1 MHNKS
6 FNASTQL
13 ENAVSGDFTQMDGD
27 TYYKISH
34 FDQMPAFFIS
44 LVSDQDHWL
53 FAGSTGGLTM
63 GRVSPDKALF
73 PYVTVDKLYESTP
86 HTGPK
91 TIVKVVQSS
100 GDAVFWEPYNREH
113 DDRYHVTRNL
123 YKNLL
128 GNVLC
133 FEEINHDLQLAFRYS
148 WQFSS
153 EFGISRQCRLENLSE
168 QSCSLEILDGL
179 QNILPAGTPR
189 FTQSQSSNLVDAY
202 KWTEVDGETGLALYT
217 LYSAITDR
225 AEPVEALRAN
235 TAFSLGLSD
244 PTVHLTSAS
253 LDLFKTGKTLETSD
267 HSRGVRSCY
276 LVHSGFTMSA
286 HEVQKWSINVDV
298 EKDQSDVVALQNA
311 LANPNAVTEKM
322 QQSFA
327 AGSDKLARIMASSDG
342 FQVTGE
348 EDVSLH
354 HYANTLFN
362 VLRGGIFAN
371 QYQILRTD
379 LINTL
384 KHFNIDTYQRHQ
396 AALSNLSATLS
407 LDKLMSFVEE
417 LNDAQLSRLVYEY
430 LPITFGRRHGDPS
443 RPWNQF
449 AIELKD
455 DRGQPLLSYQG
466 NWRDIFQNWEAL
478 TLSYPSFI
486 ESVIAKF
493 VNASTLDGYNPY
505 RITKQGIDW
514 EVEEPD
520 DPWSYIGYWGD
531 HQIIYLL
538 KLLESSNNFHPGK
551 LASLLEQSVYS
562 YANVPYRIKS
572 LHDTIESPKD
582 TVLFDNELAAR
593 IEQNIERLGAD
604 GKLILDAQGDV
615 YQVSLAEKLFIPLLS
630 KLSNLVIDGGIWLN
644 TQRPEW
650 NDANNALVGQG
661 LSMVTL
667 CYLNRYLSFL
677 TKLLASLEDKH
688 KQFSLTTE
696 VAEWLTG
703 TTKILQSAVEEAE
716 QGPVSASLQFSTLH
730 KLGTLASEYRA
741 KMYEHSGNYTQ
752 QDVSVTEL
760 NALLSSAKPLI
771 THSIEANYSDSGLYH
786 AYNILS
792 INQESLKVSH
802 LYDMLEGQVAA
813 LSSGALSAERSVEI
827 MDALYASPMYRADQK
842 TFMLY
847 PDRKQLSF
855 ISKNCVPK
863 NDVSGHPLLACM
875 LADGDGRL
883 IKLDAQGNF
892 RFNSELTNANAIKQI
907 WPRIAED
914 YPDLASKNS
923 LSALLEIYESVF
935 NHSAFTGRSGGMFGF
950 EGLGCIYWHM
960 VSKLLLAVQE
970 VAIECM
976 HQEGKSATSQAL
988 IAHYYKVRLGI
999 GFNKTPQE
1007 YGAFPADPYSHTP
1020 KHAGA
1025 QQPGM
1030 TGQVKEEL
1038 LTRMGELGCF
1048 VANGKISFDPFLLR
1062 AQEFTTEATNFRYLD
1077 VNEDWQTLELES
1089 QSLAFTWCQVPIVYA
1104 LSSNAEQQ
1112 VTIYSEDGQKHV
1124 LRTNE
1129 LNEEFSQMLFTR
1141 SGKIVRIYVSI
1152 NKNMLYSES

>member
-1 MHNKS
+1 MDNKS
-6 FNASTQL
+6 LNADAKPDD
-13 ENAVSGDFTQMDGD
+13 AVSGAFIQMDGD

-34 FDQMPAFFIS
+34 VDQMAPFFIS
-44 LVSDQDHWL
+44 VVSDQDHWL

-63 GRVSPDKALF
+63 GRVSPDKAVF

-91 TIVKVVQSS
+91 TIIKVIQSAHKS
-100 GDAVFWEPYNREH
+100 VYWEPYNREH

-148 WQFSS
+148 WRFSS
-153 EFGISRQCRLENLSE
+153 DFGISRQCKLENLGE
-168 QSCSLEILDGL
+168 QPCSLELIDGL
-179 QNILPAGTPR
+179 QNILPAGTPS

-202 KWTEVDGETGLALYT
+202 KWTEVDQETGLALYT

-235 TAFSLGLSD
+235 TVFRLGLPGS
-244 PTVHLTSAS
+244 TVHLTSSS
-253 LDLFKTGKTLETSD
+253 LDLFKAGQVPHSSD
-267 HSRGVRSCY
+267 YSRGVRSCY
-276 LVHSGFTMSA
+276 LVHSHLMLAAQSD
-286 HEVQKWSINVDV
+286 QKWSINVDV
-298 EKDQSDVVALQNA
+298 EKDQTDVVALKHA
-311 LANPNAVTEKM
+311 LLNESAVAEKM
-322 QQSFA
+322 QQSFLT
-327 AGSDKLARIMASSDG
+327 GNDKLARIMASSDA
-342 FQVTGE
+342 FQVTAE

-371 QYQILRTD
+371 QYLISRAD
-379 LINTL
+379 LLKTL
-384 KHFNIDTYQRHQ
+384 QHFNHDIYERQK
-396 AALSNLSATLS
+396 AVLSNLPENVS
-407 LDKLMSFVEE
+407 LDELMASVEA
-417 LNDAQLSRLVYEY
+417 LKDVQLSRLIYEY

-514 EVEEPD
+514 EIEEPD

-531 HQIIYLL
+531 HQLIYLL

-562 YANVPYRIKS
+562 YANVPYRIKP
-572 LHDTIESPKD
+572 LHNIIDSPKD
-582 TVLFDNELAAR
+582 TVLFDNELAEDIDR
-593 IEQNIERLGAD
+593 NIERLGSD
-604 GKLILDAQGDV
+604 GKLVLDAQGQV
-615 YQVSLAEKLFIPLLS
+615 YQVSLVEKLFIPLLS

-667 CYLNRYLSFL
+667 CYLNRYLTFV
-677 TKLLASLEDKH
+677 TQLLVSIEDTD
-688 KQFSLTTE
+688 KQFAMTTE

-703 TTKILQSAVEEAE
+703 TTHILQSAGAQIE
-716 QGPVSASLQFSTLH
+716 QGKVSARLQFSTLQ

-741 KMYEHSGNYTQ
+741 KMYQHSGNYTKEV
-752 QDVSVTEL
+752 VSIDEL
-760 NALLSSAKPLI
+760 KALLFSAKPLI
-771 THSIEANYSDSGLYH
+771 TRSIEANYSESGLYH
-786 AYNILS
+786 AYNVLS
-792 INQESLKVSH
+792 INPKSLNVSH

-813 LSSGALSAERSVEI
+813 LSSGALSSQRAVEV
-827 MDALYASPMYRADQK
+827 MDTLYASDMYRADQK

-847 PDRKQLSF
+847 PDRKQQGF

-863 NDVSGHPLLACM
+863 HAVINHPLLAKM
-875 LADGDGRL
+875 LAQDDNRL
-883 IKLDAQGNF
+883 IKLDVLENY
-892 RFNSELTNANAIKQI
+892 RFSSELTNANAIKQI
-907 WPRIAED
+907 WPRIAQE
-914 YPDLASKNS
+914 YPDLATD
-923 LSALLEIYESVF
+923 SALNMILDIYESVF

-970 VAIECM
+970 VAIRSVYE
-976 HQEGKSATSQAL
+976 QGKSATSQAL
-988 IAHYYKVRLGI
+988 IAHYYNVRLGI

-1048 VANGKISFDPFLLR
+1048 VTNGKVSFDPFLLR
-1062 AQEFTTEATNFRYLD
+1062 AQEFTTQATTFRYLD
-1077 VNEDWQTLELES
+1077 INEAWKTIDLDS
-1089 QSLAFTWCQVPIVYA
+1089 DSLAFTWCQVPVIY
-1104 LSSNAEQQ
+1104 SISNNDDAQM
-1112 VTIYSEDGQKHV
+1112 TIYSDDGEKH
-1124 LRTNE
+1124 TAMANE
-1129 LNEEFSQMLFTR
+1129 LDQEFSQMLFAR
-1141 SGKIVRIYVSI
+1141 SGGIVRIDVSI
-1152 NKNMLYSES
+1152 GRSRLYSAS

>member
-6 FNASTQL
+6 FNANTQL
-13 ENAVSGDFTQMDGD
+13 KNAVSGDFIKMEGD
-27 TYYKISH
+27 TFYKISH
-34 FDQMPAFFIS
+34 VDQMPPFFIS

-53 FAGSTGGLTM
+53 FAGSTGGLSM
-63 GRVSPDKALF
+63 GRVSPDKAVF

-91 TIVKVVQSS
+91 TIVKVVQDS
-100 GDAVFWEPYNREH
+100 GKAVFWEPYNREH

-153 EFGISRQCRLENLSE
+153 EFGISRQCKLENLSE
-168 QSCSLEILDGL
+168 QTCSIEILDGL

-202 KWTEVDGETGLALYT
+202 KWTEVNSETGLALYT

-235 TAFSLGLSD
+235 TVFKLGLQGG
-244 PTVHLTSAS
+244 TVHLTSAS
-253 LDLFKTGKTLETSD
+253 LALFKAGKALESAD
-267 HSRGVRSCY
+267 YSRGVRSCY
-276 LVHSGFTMSA
+276 LVHSHFKMSA
-286 HEVQKWSINVDV
+286 NEVQKWSINVDV
-298 EKDQSDVVALQNA
+298 EKDQSEVVALQHA
-311 LANPNAVTEKM
+311 LANPNAVAEKM

-327 AGSDKLARIMASSDG
+327 AGSDKLARIMASADG

-379 LINTL
+379 LINTI

-396 AALSNLSATLS
+396 AALNNLPATVS

-417 LNDAQLSRLVYEY
+417 LKDAQLSRLVYEY

-582 TVLFDNELAAR
+582 TVVFDNELAEE
-593 IEQNIERLGAD
+593 IEQNIQRLGAD
-604 GKLILDAQGDV
+604 GKLILDAQGQV
-615 YQVSLAEKLFIPLLS
+615 YQVSLAEKLLIPLLS

-677 TKLLASLEDKH
+677 TTLLASIEDKN
-688 KQFSLTTE
+688 KQFTLTTE

-703 TTKILQSAVEEAE
+703 TTKILQSAVEQAE
-716 QGPVSASLQFSTLH
+716 KGPVSASLQFSTLQN
-730 KLGTLASEYRA
+730 LGTLASEYRE
-741 KMYEHSGNYTQ
+741 KMYQHSGNYTQ

-813 LSSGALSAERSVEI
+813 LSSGALSAERAVEI

-855 ISKNCVPK
+855 ISKNCIPK
-863 NDVSGHPLLACM
+863 NEVSGHPLLACM

-883 IKLDAQGNF
+883 IKLDAQGNY

-907 WPRIAED
+907 WPRIAEE
-914 YPDLASKNS
+914 YPELATKSS
-923 LSALLEIYESVF
+923 LNALLEIYEAVF

-970 VAIECM
+970 VAIESV
-976 HQEGKSATSQAL
+976 HHEGKSATSQAL

-999 GFNKTPQE
+999 GFNKTPEE

-1062 AQEFTTEATNFRYLD
+1062 AQEFTTEETSFRYLD

-1089 QSLAFTWCQVPIVYA
+1089 QSLAFTWCQVPIVYS

-1112 VTIYSEDGQKHV
+1112 VTIHSEDGQKHV

-1141 SGKIVRIYVSI
+1141 SGKIVRIDVSI
-1152 NKNMLYSES
+1152 NINKLYEES

>member
-1 MHNKS
+1 MDNKS
-6 FNASTQL
+6 LNADAKPDD
-13 ENAVSGDFTQMDGD
+13 AVSGAFIQMDGD

-34 FDQMPAFFIS
+34 VDQMAPFFIS
-44 LVSDQDHWL
+44 VVSDQDHWL

-63 GRVSPDKALF
+63 GRVSPDKAVF

-91 TIVKVVQSS
+91 TIIKVIQS
-100 GDAVFWEPYNREH
+100 AHKNVYWEPYNREH

-153 EFGISRQCRLENLSE
+153 DFGISRQCKLENLGE
-168 QSCSLEILDGL
+168 QPCSLELIDGL
-179 QNILPAGTPR
+179 QNILPAGTPS

-202 KWTEVDGETGLALYT
+202 KWTEVEQETGLALYT

-235 TAFSLGLSD
+235 TVFRLGLPGS
-244 PTVHLTSAS
+244 TVHLTSSS
-253 LDLFKTGKTLETSD
+253 LDLFKAGQTLHSSD
-267 HSRGVRSCY
+267 YSRGVRSCY
-276 LVHSGFTMSA
+276 LVHSHLTLAA
-286 HEVQKWSINVDV
+286 HSEQKWSINVDV
-298 EKDQSDVVALQNA
+298 EKDQTDVVALKHA
-311 LANPNAVTEKM
+311 LLDKAVVAEKM
-322 QQSFA
+322 QHSFLT
-327 AGSDKLARIMASSDG
+327 GNDKLARIMASSDG
-342 FQVTGE
+342 FQVTAE

-371 QYQILRTD
+371 QYLISRAD
-379 LINTL
+379 LLKTL
-384 KHFNIDTYQRHQ
+384 QHFNHDIYERQKTV
-396 AALSNLSATLS
+396 LSNLPVDVS
-407 LDKLMSFVEE
+407 LDELMSTVEA
-417 LNDAQLSRLVYEY
+417 LQDVQLSRLIYEY

-514 EVEEPD
+514 EIEEPD

-551 LASLLEQSVYS
+551 LASLLDQSVYS
-562 YANVPYRIKS
+562 YANVPYRIKP
-572 LHDTIESPKD
+572 LHNIIDSPKD
-582 TVLFDNELAAR
+582 TVLFDNELAEDIDR
-593 IEQNIERLGAD
+593 NIERLGSD
-604 GKLILDAQGDV
+604 GKLVLDAQGQV
-615 YQVSLAEKLFIPLLS
+615 YQVSLVEKLFIPLLS

-667 CYLNRYLSFL
+667 CYLNRYLSFVSD
-677 TKLLASLEDKH
+677 LLASIEDTN
-688 KQFSLTTE
+688 KQFSITTE

-703 TTKILQSAVEEAE
+703 TTDILQSASAQIE
-716 QGPVSASLQFSTLH
+716 QGKVSASLQFSTLQ

-741 KMYEHSGNYTQ
+741 KMYQHSGNYSKEV
-752 QDVSVTEL
+752 VSIDEL
-760 NALLSSAKPLI
+760 KALLSSAKPLI
-771 THSIEANYSDSGLYH
+771 TRSIEANYSESGLYH
-786 AYNILS
+786 AYNVLS
-792 INQESLKVSH
+792 INSESLNVSH

-813 LSSGALSAERSVEI
+813 LSSGALSSQRAVEV
-827 MDALYASPMYRADQK
+827 MDTLYASDMYRADQK

-847 PDRKQLSF
+847 PDRKQQGF
-855 ISKNCVPK
+855 ISKNCVPEHA
-863 NDVSGHPLLACM
+863 VISHPLLAKM
-875 LADGDGRL
+875 LAQDDNRL
-883 IKLDAQGNF
+883 IKLDVIKNY
-892 RFNSELTNANAIKQI
+892 RFSSELTNANAIKQI
-907 WPRIAED
+907 WPRIAQE
-914 YPDLASKNS
+914 YPDLATD
-923 LSALLEIYESVF
+923 SALDTLLDIYESVF

-970 VAIECM
+970 VAIRSVHE
-976 HQEGKSATSQAL
+976 QGKSATSQAL
-988 IAHYYKVRLGI
+988 IAHYYNVRLGI

-1048 VANGKISFDPFLLR
+1048 VINGKVSFDPFLLR
-1062 AQEFTTEATNFRYLD
+1062 AQEFTTQATTFRYLD
-1077 VNEDWQTLELES
+1077 INEAWKTIDLDKD
-1089 QSLAFTWCQVPIVYA
+1089 SLAFTWCQVPVIY
-1104 LSSNAEQQ
+1104 SISNNDDAQM
-1112 VTIYSEDGQKHV
+1112 TIYLKDGEKH
-1124 LRTNE
+1124 TAMANE
-1129 LNEEFSQMLFTR
+1129 LDQEFSQMLFAR
-1141 SGKIVRIYVSI
+1141 SGGIVRIDVAIGRGS
-1152 NKNMLYSES
+1152 LYSTS

>member
-1 MHNKS
+1 MDNKS
-6 FNASTQL
+6 LNADAKPDD
-13 ENAVSGDFTQMDGD
+13 AVSGAFIQMDGD

-34 FDQMPAFFIS
+34 VDQMAPFFIS
-44 LVSDQDHWL
+44 VVSDQDHWL

-63 GRVSPDKALF
+63 GRVSPDKAVF

-91 TIVKVVQSS
+91 TIIKVIQSAHKS
-100 GDAVFWEPYNREH
+100 VYWEPYNREH

-153 EFGISRQCRLENLSE
+153 DFGISRQCKLENLGE
-168 QSCSLEILDGL
+168 QPRSLELIDGL
-179 QNILPAGTPR
+179 QNILPAGTPS

-202 KWTEVDGETGLALYT
+202 KWTEVDQETGLALYT

-235 TAFSLGLSD
+235 TVFRLGLPGS
-244 PTVHLTSAS
+244 TVHLTSSS
-253 LDLFKTGKTLETSD
+253 LDLFKAGQVLHSSD
-267 HSRGVRSCY
+267 YSRGVRSCY
-276 LVHSGFTMSA
+276 LVHSHLTLAAHSA
-286 HEVQKWSINVDV
+286 QKWSINVDV
-298 EKDQSDVVALQNA
+298 EKDQTDVVALKHA
-311 LANPNAVTEKM
+311 LLNESAVAEKM
-322 QQSFA
+322 QQSFLT
-327 AGSDKLARIMASSDG
+327 GNDTLARIMASSDG
-342 FQVTGE
+342 FQVTAE

-371 QYQILRTD
+371 QYLISRAD
-379 LINTL
+379 LLKTL
-384 KHFNIDTYQRHQ
+384 QHFNHDIYERQK
-396 AALSNLSATLS
+396 AVLSNLPENVS
-407 LDKLMSFVEE
+407 LDELMASVEA
-417 LNDAQLSRLVYEY
+417 LKDVQLSRLIYEY

-514 EVEEPD
+514 EIEEPD

-562 YANVPYRIKS
+562 YANVPYRIKP
-572 LHDTIESPKD
+572 LHNIIDSPKD
-582 TVLFDNELAAR
+582 TVLFDNELAEDIDR
-593 IEQNIERLGAD
+593 NIERLGSD
-604 GKLILDAQGDV
+604 GKLVLDAQGQV
-615 YQVSLAEKLFIPLLS
+615 YQVSLVEKLFIPLLS

-667 CYLNRYLSFL
+667 CYLNRYLTFV
-677 TKLLASLEDKH
+677 TQLLVSIEDTD
-688 KQFSLTTE
+688 KQFAMTTE

-703 TTKILQSAVEEAE
+703 TTYILQSAGAQIE
-716 QGPVSASLQFSTLH
+716 QGKVSASLQFSTLQ

-741 KMYEHSGNYTQ
+741 KMYHHSGNYTKEV
-752 QDVSVTEL
+752 VSIDEL
-760 NALLSSAKPLI
+760 KALLSSAKPLI
-771 THSIEANYSDSGLYH
+771 TRSIETNYSESGLYH
-786 AYNILS
+786 AYNVLS
-792 INQESLKVSH
+792 INPKSLNVSH

-813 LSSGALSAERSVEI
+813 LSSGALSSQRAVEV
-827 MDALYASPMYRADQK
+827 MDTLYASDIYRADQK

-847 PDRKQLSF
+847 PDRKQQGF

-863 NDVSGHPLLACM
+863 HAVINHPLLAKM
-875 LADGDGRL
+875 LAQDDNRL
-883 IKLDAQGNF
+883 IKLDVLENY
-892 RFNSELTNANAIKQI
+892 RFSSELTNANAIKQI
-907 WPRIAED
+907 WPRIAQE
-914 YPDLASKNS
+914 YPDLATD
-923 LSALLEIYESVF
+923 SALNMILDIYESVF

-970 VAIECM
+970 VAIRSVYE
-976 HQEGKSATSQAL
+976 QGKSATSQAL
-988 IAHYYKVRLGI
+988 IAHYYNVRLGI

-1048 VANGKISFDPFLLR
+1048 VTNGKVSFDPFLLR
-1062 AQEFTTEATNFRYLD
+1062 AQEFTTQATTFRYLD
-1077 VNEDWQTLELES
+1077 INEAWKTIDLNS
-1089 QSLAFTWCQVPIVYA
+1089 GSLAFTWCQVPVIYSISNNDDA
-1104 LSSNAEQQ
+1104 LM
-1112 VTIYSEDGQKHV
+1112 TIYSEDGEKH
-1124 LRTNE
+1124 TMMANE
-1129 LNEEFSQMLFTR
+1129 LDQELSQMLFAR
-1141 SGKIVRIYVSI
+1141 SGGIVRIDVSI
-1152 NKNMLYSES
+1152 GRSRLYSAS